1 MEGLDLP
8 PHRIPGELFQS
19 LSTGADRQIGN
30 QLPGDGGSPGWG
42 VSLVRVDHR
51 ESQRRILFLLSNGRE
66 DFQPLVFDFKGSP
79 RHASLAITNL
89 DLMNGLYLSVL
100 HRRRNRLLAIDGETV
115 HAGADEKSCVLGL
128 GLAEEL
134 VDVALPVHNMYA
146 SAGFPQ
152 QLRGQLQVVQPANAL
167 FLFEGD
173 PRGVDRSLQRVGSL
187 EAIPRPKLDRTKA

>member
-1 MEGLDLP
+1 
-8 PHRIPGELFQS
+8 
-19 LSTGADRQIGN
+19 
-30 QLPGDGGSPGWG
+30 
-42 VSLVRVDHR
+42 
-51 ESQRRILFLLSNGRE
+51 
-66 DFQPLVFDFKGSP
+66 
-79 RHASLAITNL
+79 
-89 DLMNGLYLSVL
+89 MNGLYLSVL

-128 GLAEEL
+128 GRTEEPL
-134 VDVALPVHNMYA
+134 DVALPVPNMYA